1 MILPWAPAAMP
12 RLRTMLPILTSIAIA
27 CTGEPFASGG
37 AGAVGL
43 CPLSLASLGHTMA
56 GLLIGLLIGLAVF
69 LACRQ
74 YGKNGDAR
82 RAAGTWATSNGE
94 TRQPSVMVSLRD
106 IVSEMV
112 EISDDHTAYL
122 NRKTGELISLADE
135 VRDLLERDR
144 SPDVLPEEQR
154 WMISKARQVL
164 DTDDF
169 LELPPRFEIHEY
181 SLVERFCD
189 GIDDPD
195 QRQNLK
201 AALEGPRAFRSFSD
215 AVGRLGMEQEWFRFR
230 DQAFEELAIS
240 WLNEHEIAY
249 DESSASA

>member
-1 MILPWAPAAMP
+1 
-12 RLRTMLPILTSIAIA
+12 MLPILTSIAIA
-27 CTGEPFASGG
+27 STSEPFASGG
-37 AGAVGL
+37 AGAAGL

-69 LACRQ
+69 LACRR
-74 YGKNGDAR
+74 YGDTDDAR
-82 RAAGTWATSNGE
+82 RAAGTWATSNGDPQS
-94 TRQPSVMVSLRD
+94 QPSVVVSLRD

-135 VRDLLERDR
+135 VRELLERDR

-154 WMISKARQVL
+154 WMISKARQVV

-189 GIDDPD
+189 GIADPD
-195 QRQNLK
+195 QRRDLK
-201 AALEGPRAFRSFSD
+201 AALEGPQAFRSFGD
-215 AVGRLGMEQEWFRFR
+215 AVGRIGLEQEWFRFR
-230 DQAFEELAIS
+230 DQAFEELAIN
-240 WLNEHEIAY
+240 WLDEHEIAY
-249 DESSASA
+249 DASAASG